1 LKLSRGEWAVL
12 AFNLVYIGGFFTYFT
27 LIANREFIGYILTML
42 ALLAL
47 VAVVHARVR
56 FPVGILWGLSFWG
69 LAHMAGGGVPV
80 NGSVL
85 YNAMLLPILGSGE
98 LRILKYDQIVHFYGF
113 AVTAWLLW
121 YLLASLFPAMRGSRS
136 IVVFA
141 ALASMGLGAANEI
154 VEFTAVMLIPNTNV
168 GGYFNTALD
177 LVFNALGAISAM
189 LLRALVP
196 GPATYGSVPS
206 R

>member
-12 AFNLVYIGGFFTYFT
+12 AFNLLYIGGFLAYFT

-47 VAVVHARVR
+47 VAVTHAKVH
-56 FPVGILWGLSFWG
+56 FPMGILWGLSLWG

-85 YNAMLLPILGSGE
+85 YNAMVLPIMGSGE

-121 YLLASLFPAMRGSRS
+121 YLLASQFPVMRGSRS

-189 LLRALVP
+189 LLRAFMP
-196 GPATYGSVPS
+196 GTAAHGSVPS

>member
-1 LKLSRGEWAVL
+1 
-12 AFNLVYIGGFFTYFT
+12 
-27 LIANREFIGYILTML
+27 M
-42 ALLAL
+42 
-47 VAVVHARVR
+47 
-56 FPVGILWGLSFWG
+56 
-69 LAHMAGGGVPV
+69 
-80 NGSVL
+80 
-85 YNAMLLPILGSGE
+85 
-98 LRILKYDQIVHFYGF
+98 LKYDQIVHFYGF

-189 LLRALVP
+189 LLRALMP
-196 GPATYGSVPS
+196 GAETRGSVPPQ
-206 R
+206 